1 VVNLSVILFGLGPLE
16 IILILAVGVLL
27 FGGRKFPELMR
38 GIGQGVKEYK
48 KASDLDEDKD
58 KEADKKKKVTNN

>member
-1 VVNLSVILFGLGPLE
+1 MVNLSVILFGLGPLE